1 MVLNDVRI
9 RVSKCVKNAPKST
22 GKSPA
27 ASEPHLEEY
36 PMYTFSKDNV
46 REGRE
51 SWDGN
56 THLKLIPKAAQR
68 ATV

>member
-36 PMYTFSKDNV
+36 PMYTFSKDIV
-46 REGRE
+46 RERHE

-56 THLKLIPKAAQR
+56 TR
-68 ATV
+68 